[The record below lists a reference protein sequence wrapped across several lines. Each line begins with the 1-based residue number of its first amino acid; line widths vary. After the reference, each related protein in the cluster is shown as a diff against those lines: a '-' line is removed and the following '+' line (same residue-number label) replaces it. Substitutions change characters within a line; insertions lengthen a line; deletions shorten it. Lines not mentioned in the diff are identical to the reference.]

1 VFSSVPAL
9 SKTTATDMI
18 IPGDTPLCISLCIE
32 SMKLMFVTETAE
44 KIKSMEIRGAGRI
57 ARAGAEALWRHAS
70 EIHVDDLA
78 SFLGEM
84 ESAAQVL
91 VATRPTAV
99 SLPNAVHI
107 VMSGLNKAETLDDAR
122 NGVIS
127 RAEQFIHS
135 SQNAVQKIALFGSRH
150 IRDGDTILTH
160 CNSEAALGC
169 IIEAH
174 RTGKEIEVFATEVR
188 PRNQGLITIRT
199 LNDAGIKTNFIVDSA
214 VRSFIHDV
222 DLVIMGADAVTVNG
236 GVVNKIGTAQVAHTA
251 HEARVN
257 VLIAAETY
265 KFAPRTIIG
274 ELIQIEE
281 RAGSEVLADEISC
294 TLPHVTVR
302 NPAFDVT
309 PAEYIDLIVTEAGA
323 IPPQMAYI
331 IIREYLG
338 WGIEEFNK
346 IFEMNTEHEE

>member
-1 VFSSVPAL
+1 
-9 SKTTATDMI
+9 
-18 IPGDTPLCISLCIE
+18 
-32 SMKLMFVTETAE
+32 MKLMFVTETAE

-57 ARAGAEALWRHAS
+57 AREAAEALRRHAT
-70 EIHVDDLA
+70 EIRAENLMFFQH
-78 SFLGEM
+78 EM
-84 ESAAQVL
+84 DTAAQIL
-91 VATRPTAV
+91 IATRPTAV

-107 VMSGLNKAETLDDAR
+107 VMSGLERAVTLEEAR

-135 SQNAVQKIALFGSRH
+135 SRHAVENISQFGARH
-150 IRDGDTILTH
+150 IRDGDTLLTH

-174 RTGKEIEVFATEVR
+174 RSGKEIEVFATEVR
-188 PRNQGLITIRT
+188 PRNQGYVTIRT

-214 VRSFIHDV
+214 VRSFIHEV
-222 DLVIMGADAVTVNG
+222 DLVIVGADAVTVNG
-236 GVVNKIGTAQVAHTA
+236 AVVNKIGTSQVAHTA

-257 VLIAAETY
+257 VLVAAETY

-274 ELIQIEE
+274 ELITIEE
-281 RAGSEVLADEISC
+281 RAGNEILTDEIAR
-294 TLPHVTVR
+294 TLPQVTVR

-338 WGIEEFNK
+338 WGIEEFHK
-346 IFEMNTEHEE
+346 TFEMNTRNEE

>member
-1 VFSSVPAL
+1 
-9 SKTTATDMI
+9 
-18 IPGDTPLCISLCIE
+18 
-32 SMKLMFVTETAE
+32 MKLMFVTETAE

-57 ARAGAEALWRHAS
+57 AREAAEALRRHAT
-70 EIHVDDLA
+70 EVRNEDLR
-78 SFLGEM
+78 FFRHEM
-84 ESAAQVL
+84 DAAVQIL
-91 VATRPTAV
+91 IATRPTAV

-107 VMSGLNKAETLDDAR
+107 VMSGLERAVTLEEAR

-135 SQNAVQKIALFGSRH
+135 SRHAVEKIAQYGARH
-150 IRDGDTILTH
+150 IRDGDTLLTH

-174 RTGKEIEVFATEVR
+174 RSGKEIEVFATEVR
-188 PRNQGLITIRT
+188 PRNQGYVSIRT

-214 VRSFIHDV
+214 VRSFIPEV
-222 DLVIMGADAVTVNG
+222 DLVIVGADAVTVNG
-236 GVVNKIGTAQVAHTA
+236 AVVNKIGTSQVAHTA

-257 VLIAAETY
+257 VLVAAETY

-274 ELIQIEE
+274 ELITIEE
-281 RAGSEVLADEISC
+281 RAGNEILTDEIAR
-294 TLPHVTVR
+294 TLPQVTVR

-338 WGIEEFNK
+338 WGIEEFHK
-346 IFEMNTEHEE
+346 TFEMNTRNEE